1 MGSPFFGPI
10 AGFAVLVLPSPIAL
24 LVFST
29 ILTRAGAKRTS
40 VHALFSVT
48 FALSVD
54 LLIMLTYEIGGVLEP
69 SVRQLAWRAILL
81 SLVVLLA
88 VVLPAFAFY
97 LLARDAGAHACAAQ
111 LAAAAGSAAWLWAF
125 WRAGNF
131 FPLQLKGDHDL
142 FSLEGAVGRLG
153 VAGVTTAAVL
163 SGYGAVAN
171 PYAYL
176 NFAPARAATD
186 SDVRAAKRALKEAA
200 DRAKEAEHKLVR
212 AERRLADSYSSSSG
226 GGTATPRGAAAVPSI
241 TPGGG
246 GLASLIS
253 SLPLS
258 LPGFIGGGAR
268 AGATAGAHAA
278 LVAEIAARR
287 AEVAISNEL
296 FSEAEEEFRELTV
309 AKERSREADS
319 CWGRSSASL
328 GIVLSLYCVY
338 RIASSLFNIA
348 TQRDPTKDPITAG
361 LEVRVVSTPPP
372 PPYPN
377 SPTTTFAT
385 PIPALDSFFSYISMS
400 RLRAQRGSCSP
411 HRSSSWESSPS
422 RPCAVFLRRS
432 SAW

>member
-1 MGSPFFGPI
+1 MDAPFFGPI

-54 LLIMLTYEIGGVLEP
+54 LLIMLTYEIAGVLEP
-69 SVRQLAWRAILL
+69 AVRQLAWRAILL

-88 VVLPAFAFY
+88 LVLPASAFY

-111 LAAAAGSAAWLWAF
+111 VAAAVGSAVWLWAF

-163 SGYGAVAN
+163 SGYGAVSN

-176 NFAPARAATD
+176 NFSPARAATD
-186 SDVRAAKRALKEAA
+186 ADVRAAKRALKETA

-212 AERRLADSYSSSSG
+212 AERRLADAHGSG
-226 GGTATPRGAAAVPSI
+226 SGAAAAPRGAAAVPSM

-246 GLASLIS
+246 GLAALIS
-253 SLPLS
+253 ALPLS
-258 LPGFIGGGAR
+258 LPGFGGGGGGGGGVR
-268 AGATAGAHAA
+268 ATTGATAA
-278 LVAEIAARR
+278 LVAEVTARR
-287 AEVAISNEL
+287 AELAISSEL
-296 FSEAEEEFRELTV
+296 FTEAEEEFRELTV
-309 AKERSREADS
+309 AKERSREAAS

-328 GIVLSLYCVY
+328 GIALSIYCVY

-361 LEVRVVSTPPP
+361 LEVR
-372 PPYPN
+372 
-377 SPTTTFAT
+377 
-385 PIPALDSFFSYISMS
+385 
-400 RLRAQRGSCSP
+400 RG
-411 HRSSSWESSPS
+411 HTHTHTHTLART
-422 RPCAVFLRRS
+422 L
-432 SAW
+432 